1 MKQVKVDDNK
11 VQGEGD
17 YDAARNYDEA
27 TRDFVKS
34 GKVEQAARDAAPANA
49 AEAAEAAEL
58 ARAEQAGK
66 SRSKGESTGSP
77 TDEPAGAGPEARRP

>member
-49 AEAAEAAEL
+49 AEAAEL

>member
-11 VQGEGD
+11 VQGDGD

-49 AEAAEAAEL
+49 AEAAEL
-58 ARAEQAGK
+58 TRAEQAGK

>member
-49 AEAAEAAEL
+49 AEAAEL
-58 ARAEQAGK
+58 TRAEQAGK

>member
-11 VQGEGD
+11 FQGEGD

-49 AEAAEAAEL
+49 AEAAEL
-58 ARAEQAGK
+58 TRAEQAGK

>member
-49 AEAAEAAEL
+49 AEAAEL
-58 ARAEQAGK
+58 TRAEQARK

-77 TDEPAGAGPEARRP
+77 TDEHAGAGPEARRP

>member
-1 MKQVKVDDNK
+1 MKQVKVDDNR

-49 AEAAEAAEL
+49 AEAAEL
-58 ARAEQAGK
+58 TRAEQAGK

>member
-1 MKQVKVDDNK
+1 MKQVKVDDNR

-27 TRDFVKS
+27 ARDFVKS
-34 GKVEQAARDAAPANA
+34 GKVEQAARDATPANA
-49 AEAAEAAEL
+49 AAAAEL
-58 ARAEQAGK
+58 TRAEQAGK

>member
-49 AEAAEAAEL
+49 AEAAEL
-58 ARAEQAGK
+58 TRAEQAGK

-77 TDEPAGAGPEARRP
+77 TDEHAGAGPEARRP

>member
-34 GKVEQAARDAAPANA
+34 GKVEQAARDAAPA
-49 AEAAEAAEL
+49 
-58 ARAEQAGK
+58 
-66 SRSKGESTGSP
+66 KGESTGSP